1 MDGQAGEGDGGA
13 ESTLTTIL
21 QIKKL
26 GREIDCEGILRALLQ
41 EGENM
46 GKPENGPA
54 ALQSMDNDVRPLTP
68 SRSQL
73 REGVDGSIVQ

>member
-1 MDGQAGEGDGGA
+1 MRRARVPLGLTGGGTLDGQAAEGDAGA
-13 ESTLTTIL
+13 ESQLTTIS

-46 GKPENGPA
+46 GKPENGC
-54 ALQSMDNDVRPLTP
+54 
-68 SRSQL
+68 
-73 REGVDGSIVQ
+73 G